1 VSELPFDKK
10 KVTVFSIVGSVAVA
24 LIFLFLKKWAWSLGI
39 MLGTGAGLWNFY
51 LLYKDFAGMFS
62 PPSDQA
68 ARREMAL
75 PSQGRLRQLSMVSK
89 FFFRYLFLAVLF
101 FAAFKIPGVHFV
113 GFVLGF
119 FLVHVNLAIVS
130 FLRFMRPEKN

>member
-10 KVTVFSIVGSVAVA
+10 KVTVFSIVGSTVVA
-24 LIFLFLKKWAWSLGI
+24 LIFLFLKKCAWSLGI

-51 LLYKDFAGMFS
+51 LLHKDFAGMFS
-62 PPSDQA
+62 P
-68 ARREMAL
+68 
-75 PSQGRLRQLSMVSK
+75 SQGRSRQLSMVSK

-101 FAAFKIPGVHFV
+101 FAALKIPGVHFV

-130 FLRFMRPEKN
+130 FLRFMRPEKK